1 MTRKLFKALK
11 KQKEATEQV
20 ALQIY
25 GTLGIPLGG
34 QKLVEVPNRNAF
46 VFVKLRDNQNEVIQ
60 AYNNQVATSY
70 GLPVKVQRQG
80 NRYIVLGVDTERYQ
94 NMWNSNSPFLPKH
107 GGSHSFNLGG
117 GGGGD
122 VTWVYSQQMMPLLV
136 YPTSTTGAWNANIAP
151 HTLLDTAGRWR
162 SVGNTGTISFQPFIP
177 TGSSAVMGLIYL
189 DATNGNPGVLIA
201 SGSYFPNT
209 ITGSLDI
216 YAYIPTPNIATQIP
230 LTAVRLD
237 TGTYNI
243 GWENL
248 YDVRQWVSAVPTG
261 TSSSSASSGTV
272 INIWDE
278 GILKGVA
285 DTLNVV
291 GSNADISVSGTVA
304 RLFVTGTAPGVD
316 QIGIYGQAVGV
327 PLGTGTVLNVGS
339 GLAFTLSGTV
349 LNLNIS
355 DSDPFI
361 PSSGWIPGTGTWTC
375 FTTDS
380 PIFNVAVNTNI
391 TGTIGIGDRIQVTQ
405 SGSNKFLL
413 VHGVS
418 ITGSNSYLNLYGGT
432 DYVLVSGSLT
442 SPQYSQIKAPFG
454 FPLNPDK
461 WTVGLVNSTSSVS
474 QASPVANTWYNLG
487 SLSGTLPIG
496 VWDVSYYVAG
506 VAEGNASANSSGFRV
521 SLSTSGSAQSNADYT
536 SAFVLTGLTVGTSPA
551 HRESFVKSF
560 IIESSVKTPYYL
572 IAMTDVSN
580 QGSIRFRGDFA
591 TTIVDAVSVYI

>member
-11 KQKEATEQV
+11 KQKDATEQV

-117 GGGGD
+117 GGAGD

-151 HTLLDTAGRWR
+151 HTLLDTAGHWR
-162 SVGNTGTISFQPFIP
+162 SVGNTGTISFQPYIP

-189 DATNGNPGVLIA
+189 DATSGNPGVLIA

-261 TSSSSASSGTV
+261 TSSSSVSSGTA

-278 GILKGVA
+278 GVLKGVA

-291 GSNADISVSGTVA
+291 GGNADISVSGTVA
-304 RLFVTGTAPGVD
+304 RLFVTGTVFSGVD
-316 QIGIYGQAVGV
+316 QIGIFGFSGTT
-327 PLGTGTVLNVGS
+327 PLGTGTSISFGS
-339 GLAFTLSGTV
+339 YLLSSITGTTLYLAGSV
-349 LNLNIS
+349 
-355 DSDPFI
+355 
-361 PSSGWIPGTGTWTC
+361 GTGTSQLATGDRGVTNGDLHNHTGSGGGTIPYTALSNRPAAETNANSIFRC
-375 FTTDS
+375 DS
-380 PIFNVAVNTNI
+380 PGGTSAW
-391 TGTIGIGDRIQVTQ
+391 TGTINGAPSGASVTLTTSTGTKASLKPSATTHLAKMRLYNLTRGNSALISDFNTGTNVCTLTATAPASWANGDSMTIASQTVTGAPISYVDLEIT
-405 SGSNKFLL
+405 SGP
-413 VHGVS
+413 
-418 ITGSNSYLNLYGGT
+418 TGRTYMFISMLIIS
-432 DYVLVSGSLT
+432 
-442 SPQYSQIKAPFG
+442 A
-454 FPLNPDK
+454 
-461 WTVGLVNSTSSVS
+461 TVGDNMRLHPLEAFGTGKQKTA
-474 QASPVANTWYNLG
+474 QAIVANQNGVNLALLKITSNVFSFG
-487 SLSGTLPIG
+487 WTGTPTNVILSE
-496 VWDVSYYVAG
+496 
-506 VAEGNASANSSGFRV
+506 EG
-521 SLSTSGSAQSNADYT
+521 
-536 SAFVLTGLTVGTSPA
+536 
-551 HRESFVKSF
+551 
-560 IIESSVKTPYYL
+560 YL
-572 IAMTDVSN
+572 E
-580 QGSIRFRGDFA
+580 
-591 TTIVDAVSVYI
+591 

>member
-11 KQKEATEQV
+11 KQKDATEQV

-117 GGGGD
+117 GGAGD

-177 TGSSAVMGLIYL
+177 TGASAVMGLIYL

-261 TSSSSASSGTV
+261 TSSNSVSSGTA

-278 GILKGVA
+278 GVFKGVA

-291 GSNADISVSGTVA
+291 GGNADISVSGTVA

-316 QIGIYGQAVGV
+316 QIGIYGQSVGV

-339 GLAFTLSGTV
+339 GLSFSISGTV

-361 PSSGWIPGTGTWTC
+361 PSNGWIQGTGTWTC
-375 FTTDS
+375 FSTDS
-380 PIFNVAVNTNI
+380 PVFNVVVNTNI
-391 TGTIGIGDRIQVTQ
+391 TGTIGLGNRIQVTQ
-405 SGSNKFLL
+405 LGANKFFL

-454 FPLNPDK
+454 FPLDPSK
-461 WTVGLVNSTSSVS
+461 WSVTLSSTSNAS
-474 QASPVANTWYNLG
+474 QASPSGTGWYNLG
-487 SLSGTLPIG
+487 SLSVSVPMGVWNTSYRLVMDCVIAAAGTLNGFSTLSTTSFSETNTEWTLGNAFVNTAITTARIPQTTPLGIISQSAKTTWFLLG
-496 VWDVSYYVAG
+496 KTNVAG
-506 VAEGNASANSSGFRV
+506 
-521 SLSTSGSAQSNADYT
+521 LST
-536 SAFVLTGLTVGTSPA
+536 
-551 HRESFVKSF
+551 
-560 IIESSVKTPYYL
+560 
-572 IAMTDVSN
+572 IA
-580 QGSIRFRGDFA
+580 FRGDLFQ
-591 TTIVDAVSVYI
+591 TVVKFTDAYL

>member
-11 KQKEATEQV
+11 KQKDATEQV

-151 HTLLDTAGRWR
+151 HTLLDTSGRWR
-162 SVGNTGTISFQPFIP
+162 SVGNTGTISFQSFLP
-177 TGSSAVMGLIYL
+177 TGASAVMGLIYL
-189 DATNGNPGVLIA
+189 DATSGNPGVLIA

-261 TSSSSASSGTV
+261 TSSGGGSSSGTT

-278 GILKGVA
+278 GIFKGTA

-291 GSNADISVSGTVA
+291 GSLADISVSGTVA
-304 RLFVTGTAPGVD
+304 RLFITGSTSGGTVNPPITGSFVVQNNGLTLGSATILNFTNGVTASISGSTAQIQVTGTASYVRTAP
-316 QIGIYGQAVGV
+316 
-327 PLGTGTVLNVGS
+327 PLSLSTVTGTYWKTQEG
-339 GLAFTLSGTV
+339 
-349 LNLNIS
+349 
-355 DSDPFI
+355 
-361 PSSGWIPGTGTWTC
+361 
-375 FTTDS
+375 
-380 PIFNVAVNTNI
+380 IF
-391 TGTIGIGDRIQVTQ
+391 
-405 SGSNKFLL
+405 L
-413 VHGVS
+413 
-418 ITGSNSYLNLYGGT
+418 
-432 DYVLVSGSLT
+432 SGSLALFNQGHALIPSIDYLEQYPT
-442 SPQYSQIKAPFG
+442 SGTFQYISTPPTGTYNLAIYGVPVAGGNSGGSGGGGGGFTPSHYPIPIMFPDSNTNFNTIDATGASDYYLLSSGAQDDNAKWNMNLPAGTYTWTLFHFRGSNRGKYHLLLDGADIGTQIDGYNAGGDYVASSVTTITVSGGSPTEVQIKM
-454 FPLNPDK
+454 
-461 WTVGLVNSTSSVS
+461 
-474 QASPVANTWYNLG
+474 ASK
-487 SLSGTLPIG
+487 
-496 VWDVSYYVAG
+496 
-506 VAEGNASANSSGFRV
+506 NAS
-521 SLSTSGSAQSNADYT
+521 SAAYYGLIFQSW
-536 SAFVLTGLTVGTSPA
+536 LIRTG
-551 HRESFVKSF
+551 
-560 IIESSVKTPYYL
+560 
-572 IAMTDVSN
+572 N
-580 QGSIRFRGDFA
+580 
-591 TTIVDAVSVYI
+591 

>member
-11 KQKEATEQV
+11 KQKDATEQV

-117 GGGGD
+117 GGAGD

-189 DATNGNPGVLIA
+189 DATSGNPGVLIA

-261 TSSSSASSGTV
+261 TSSSSASSGTA

-285 DTLNVV
+285 DTFNVV
-291 GSNADISVSGTVA
+291 GGNADISVSGTVA

-339 GLAFTLSGTV
+339 GLAFTISGTV

-361 PSSGWIPGTGTWTC
+361 PSNGWIPGTGTWTC

-380 PIFNVAVNTNI
+380 PIFNVVVNTNI
-391 TGTIGIGDRIQVTQ
+391 TGTVGVGNRVQVTQ
-405 SGSNKFLL
+405 SGSNKFFL
-413 VHGVS
+413 VNGIS

-432 DYVLVSGSLT
+432 DFTLVSGSLT
-442 SPQYSQIKAPFG
+442 SPQYSNIKAPFG
-454 FPLNPDK
+454 FPLQTEK
-461 WTVGLVNSTSSVS
+461 WTVEVKDSSNRS
-474 QASPVANTWYNLG
+474 QASPSGTVWYNLG
-487 SLSGTLPIG
+487 TTNDQITVPIG
-496 VWDVSYYVAG
+496 NWRLEYEVLGDMTTAVGGSNLFVT
-506 VAEGNASANSSGFRV
+506 
-521 SLSTSGSAQSNADYT
+521 LSTSST
-536 SAFVLTGLTVGTSPA
+536 SESDNDMTSILYISSSTIELIQECFRA
-551 HRESFVKSF
+551 KS
-560 IIESSVKTPYYL
+560 ISLAAKTLYFL
-572 IAMTDVSN
+572 IAKTQANPASAIAFLGASSRTIMRAISN
-580 QGSIRFRGDFA
+580 
-591 TTIVDAVSVYI
+591 YL